1 MGMLSD
7 FMSKRAGCVAISA
20 ILGIGLATMFH
31 RACSGR
37 DCVVFK
43 GPDVNYVTAHVWR
56 NGGECYK
63 YSVHR
68 VDCPDAKKASNY
80 DDDVVSS

>member
-7 FMSKRAGCVAISA
+7 FMSKRAGCIAISA

-31 RACSGR
+31 RACVGR
-37 DCVVFK
+37 DCVVLK
-43 GPDVNYVTAHVWR
+43 GPDVNHITSHVWR
-56 NGGECYK
+56 NGSECLK

-68 VDCPDAKKASNY
+68 VDCPEDKRAAEVA
-80 DDDVVSS
+80 DEVL